1 MDRQEEQRFL
11 EFKTRYLKDKNLVE
25 EYRKALN
32 YCLDK
37 KLISVKLAKKAQ
49 QEGIES
55 MRKMLITALGM
66 MLRDLMQMEDE
77 EN

>member
-11 EFKTRYLKDKNLVE
+11 EFKTRYLKNQNLVE